1 MGVGMLSEKYIKIIQ
16 DIINHYKKEDQVLQ
30 AVEEMSEL
38 TKELIKNINRN
49 KENEAEIILE
59 IADVQI
65 MLMQLIEIY
74 KIDGNKLLGAME
86 YKLLRQKERIENDSK
101 TELN

>member
-1 MGVGMLSEKYIKIIQ
+1 MLEEKYIEIIQ
-16 DIINHYKKEDQVLQ
+16 QILNKYDKNQQVLQ
-30 AVEEMSEL
+30 TVEEMSEL

-86 YKLLRQKERIENDSK
+86 YKLLRQKERMENES
-101 TELN
+101 N

>member
-1 MGVGMLSEKYIKIIQ
+1 MLSEKYIKIIQ

-86 YKLLRQKERIENDSK
+86 YKLLRQKERMENDSK

>member
-1 MGVGMLSEKYIKIIQ
+1 MLEEKYIEIIHQ
-16 DIINHYKKEDQVLQ
+16 ILNKYDKNQQVLQ
-30 AVEEMSEL
+30 TVEEMSEL

-49 KENEAEIILE
+49 KDNETEIILE

-74 KIDGNKLLGAME
+74 KIDGNKLLGAIE
-86 YKLLRQKERIENDSK
+86 YKLLRQKERIES
-101 TELN
+101 EI

>member
-1 MGVGMLSEKYIKIIQ
+1 MLEEKYIEIIQ
-16 DIINHYKKEDQVLQ
+16 QILNKYDKNQQVLQ
-30 AVEEMSEL
+30 TVEEMSEL

-74 KIDGNKLLGAME
+74 KIDGNKLLGAIE
-86 YKLLRQKERIENDSK
+86 YKLLRQKERIENEK
-101 TELN
+101 I

>member
-1 MGVGMLSEKYIKIIQ
+1 MLSERYIKIIQ

>member
-1 MGVGMLSEKYIKIIQ
+1 MLSEKYIKIIQ

-30 AVEEMSEL
+30 TVEEMSEL

-49 KENEAEIILE
+49 KDNETEIILE

-74 KIDGNKLLGAME
+74 KIDGNKLLGAIE
-86 YKLLRQKERIENDSK
+86 YKLLRQKERIENEK
-101 TELN
+101 I

>member
-1 MGVGMLSEKYIKIIQ
+1 MLSEKYIKIIQ

-49 KENEAEIILE
+49 KDNETEIILE

-74 KIDGNKLLGAME
+74 KIDGNKLLGAIE
-86 YKLLRQKERIENDSK
+86 YKLLRQKERMENESK
-101 TELN
+101 RN

>member
-1 MGVGMLSEKYIKIIQ
+1 MLSEKYIKIIQ
-16 DIINHYKKEDQVLQ
+16 DIIKHYKKEEQVLQ

-49 KENEAEIILE
+49 KENETEIILE

-74 KIDGNKLLGAME
+74 KIDRNKLLGAME
-86 YKLLRQKERIENDSK
+86 YKLLRQKERMEN
-101 TELN
+101 ENR

>member
-1 MGVGMLSEKYIKIIQ
+1 MLSEKYIKIIQ

-49 KENEAEIILE
+49 KDNEKEITLE
-59 IADVQI
+59 LADVQI
-65 MLMQLIEIY
+65 MLMQIMIIY
-74 KIDGNKLLGAME
+74 DIDPNKVLGGIE
-86 YKLLRQKERIENDSK
+86 YKLLRQKERIENESK
-101 TELN
+101 RN

>member
-1 MGVGMLSEKYIKIIQ
+1 MLSEKYIKIIQ
-16 DIINHYKKEDQVLQ
+16 DIIKHYKKEEQVLQ

-74 KIDGNKLLGAME
+74 KIDGNKLLGAIE
-86 YKLLRQKERIENDSK
+86 YKLLRQKERIENESK
-101 TELN
+101 RN

>member
-1 MGVGMLSEKYIKIIQ
+1 MLEEKYIEIIQ
-16 DIINHYKKEDQVLQ
+16 QIINKYDKNSQVLQ
-30 AVEEMSEL
+30 TVEEMSEL

-49 KENEAEIILE
+49 KDNEAEIILE

-74 KIDGNKLLGAME
+74 KIDGNKLLGAIE
-86 YKLLRQKERIENDSK
+86 YKLLRQKERMENDK
-101 TELN
+101 NN

>member
-1 MGVGMLSEKYIKIIQ
+1 
-16 DIINHYKKEDQVLQ
+16 
-30 AVEEMSEL
+30 MSEL
-38 TKELIKNINRN
+38 TNELIKNINRN
-49 KENEAEIILE
+49 KDNETEIILE

-86 YKLLRQKERIENDSK
+86 YKLLRQKERMENES
-101 TELN
+101 N

>member
-1 MGVGMLSEKYIKIIQ
+1 MLSEKYIKIIQ

-74 KIDGNKLLGAME
+74 KIDGNKLLGNIS
-86 YKLLRQKERIENDSK
+86 Y
-101 TELN
+101 

>member
-1 MGVGMLSEKYIKIIQ
+1 MLSEKYIKIIQ

-86 YKLLRQKERIENDSK
+86 YKLLRQKERMENESK

>member
-1 MGVGMLSEKYIKIIQ
+1 MKIKKFS
-16 DIINHYKKEDQVLQ
+16 KKV
-30 AVEEMSEL
+30 SKNL
-38 TKELIKNINRN
+38 TQIH

-74 KIDGNKLLGAME
+74 KIDGNKLLGAIE
-86 YKLLRQKERIENDSK
+86 YKLLRQKERIENESK

>member
-1 MGVGMLSEKYIKIIQ
+1 MLSEKYIKIIQ

-30 AVEEMSEL
+30 TVEEMSEL

-49 KENEAEIILE
+49 KDNETEIILE

-74 KIDGNKLLGAME
+74 KIDGNKLLGAIE
-86 YKLLRQKERIENDSK
+86 YKLLRQKERMENESK
-101 TELN
+101 RN

>member
-1 MGVGMLSEKYIKIIQ
+1 MLEEKYIEIIKQ
-16 DIINHYKKEDQVLQ
+16 IVNKYDKNSQVLQ
-30 AVEEMSEL
+30 TVEEMSEL

-49 KENEAEIILE
+49 KDNEAEIMLE

-74 KIDGNKLLGAME
+74 KIDGNKLLGAIE
-86 YKLLRQKERIENDSK
+86 YKLLRQKERIENESK
-101 TELN
+101 TELNYLK

>member
-1 MGVGMLSEKYIKIIQ
+1 MLSEKYIKIIQ

-30 AVEEMSEL
+30 TVEEMSEL

-49 KENEAEIILE
+49 KNNETEIILE

-74 KIDGNKLLGAME
+74 KIDGNKLLGAIE
-86 YKLLRQKERIENDSK
+86 YKLLRQKERIENENNRS
-101 TELN
+101 N

>member
-1 MGVGMLSEKYIKIIQ
+1 MLEEKYIEIIQ
-16 DIINHYKKEDQVLQ
+16 QILNKYDKNQQVLQ
-30 AVEEMSEL
+30 TVEEMSEL

-49 KENEAEIILE
+49 KDNETEIILE

-74 KIDGNKLLGAME
+74 KIDGNKFLGAME
-86 YKLLRQKERIENDSK
+86 YKLLRQKDRMENESK
-101 TELN
+101 RN

>member
-1 MGVGMLSEKYIKIIQ
+1 MLSEKNIKIIQ

-49 KENEAEIILE
+49 KENEAEITLE
-59 IADVQI
+59 IADVII
-65 MLMQLIEIY
+65 MLMQIMIIY
-74 KIDGNKLLGAME
+74 DIDPNKVLGGIE
-86 YKLLRQKERIENDSK
+86 YKLLRQKERIKNESK
-101 TELN
+101 RN